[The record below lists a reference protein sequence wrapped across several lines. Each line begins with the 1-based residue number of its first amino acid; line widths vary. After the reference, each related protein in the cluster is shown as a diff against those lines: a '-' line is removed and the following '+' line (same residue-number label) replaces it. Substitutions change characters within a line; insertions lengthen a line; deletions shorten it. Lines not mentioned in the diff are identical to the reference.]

1 VTTFPSKL
9 EAWQEEA
16 SEAYAELR
24 AARLRGDLYHASV
37 AEQRLNVA
45 LDRHLEKER
54 PRCT

>member
-1 VTTFPSKL
+1 VTTSPSKL

-37 AEQRLNVA
+37 AERRLNVA
-45 LDRHLEKER
+45 LDRHLRKER